1 MTQKGAVQQ
10 GRRREAEFEAETSL
24 SPGSA
29 FWGRCRAGY
38 LHGSLC
44 QVGRTPHGDWRFRV
58 REPPRPRLLTCVAR
72 SSVPGARTAGE
83 SNDATDARMSGV
95 SPAHEARRVIISRR
109 QHRFGTAPL
118 KVTTK

>member
-10 GRRREAEFEAETSL
+10 GRRRDAEFEVETSL

-58 REPPRPRLLTCVAR
+58 REPPAPASSPVWPDLLSPAR
-72 SSVPGARTAGE
+72 GQLENR
-83 SNDATDARMSGV
+83 ATDARMSGV